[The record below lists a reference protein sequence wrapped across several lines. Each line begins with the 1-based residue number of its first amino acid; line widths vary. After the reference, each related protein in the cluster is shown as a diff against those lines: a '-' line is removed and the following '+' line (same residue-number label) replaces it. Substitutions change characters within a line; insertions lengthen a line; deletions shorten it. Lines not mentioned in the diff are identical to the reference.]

1 MGQREH
7 EQTQEK
13 EEDGNGHLELLNG
26 LCVDGNTVFSP
37 PNHDHTRNAR
47 RNFSMIPK
55 TTLSDL
61 VHQEPIKRTLRASF
75 YYSDCLLKIINQKP

>member
-13 EEDGNGHLELLNG
+13 EDGNGHLELLNE

-55 TTLSDL
+55 TTLSGL
-61 VHQEPIKRTLRASF
+61 VHQEPIKGRLELHF
-75 YYSDCLLKIINQKP
+75 IIQTVY